1 MASHELRCVHCG
13 RIFTAGHA
21 AALTCSGQC
30 RNGRHRATM
39 RARRARLAAD
49 ADAAARA
56 GDLAALTRVARATA
70 SLLAA

>member
-1 MASHELRCVHCG
+1 MALHTLTCAHCG
-13 RIFTAGHA
+13 RTFDAGHPA
-21 AALTCSGQC
+21 AATCSVTC
-30 RNGRHRATM
+30 RTRRHRALIA
-39 RARRARLAAD
+39 ARRARLAAD